1 MITPASSIGHRDAGQ
16 ARDDGLFASELLKG
30 AEENQVQVV
39 PAS

>member
-1 MITPASSIGHRDAGQ
+1 MITPASSIGHAGQ